1 MLPFLHSLLLLLT
14 TWMDLE
20 GIMLSEINQTEEDI
34 YCMISFICGIFKEKK
49 AKLWDFPGGPVVKN
63 QPAMRETRVQSLG
76 WEYPQ
81 RRAWQPT
88 AVFLPGESP

>member
-49 AKLWDFPGGPVVKN
+49 AKLWDFPGGPVAK
-63 QPAMRETRVQSLG
+63 TLG
-76 WEYPQ
+76 FQ
-81 RRAWQPT
+81 CRRPRFDPWS
-88 AVFLPGESP
+88 GN